1 MRGRY
6 AYAHVTLPES
16 TVGRANWEQISD
28 MQRKGR
34 ASAHAFPLAGFAAN
48 LLSSVSAAAGEQG
61 AAANQCGVRCGWAR
75 KMRTSRI
82 GSVAGGVGTSASGK

>member
-1 MRGRY
+1 MRGR
-6 AYAHVTLPES
+6 YAHVTLPES

-75 KMRTSRI
+75 IVLDCDKRRR
-82 GSVAGGVGTSASGK
+82 VRWGGH